1 MASASEKARRAA
13 QDREAL
19 KLRRQKM
26 FIAVGGG
33 VLLVVVGF
41 QLLPSLFGG
50 SGSSSPP
57 KSTTPPAAA
66 TANPASHSIRTAS
79 PPSALPRSVER
90 LEPRDLFMPQI
101 VVSAGGSGGSGTPAG
116 KTLTGPP
123 VRARR
128 FVAKD
133 PFVPQITPPAATP
146 ATSSLTQTPTGEGS
160 GSGRSQVS
168 GGAGYIVVL
177 TTIPGT
183 GLASEKAAARA
194 VVAAK
199 NAGLRDVV
207 ANDAVPGASGSAPHF
222 TVYTGPYEF
231 ESSAQSELVRALR
244 NGYPKARAQ
253 ALPSSSGRGF

>member
-1 MASASEKARRAA
+1 MASTSERARRAA

-33 VLLVVVGF
+33 ALLVVVGF
-41 QLLPSLFGG
+41 QLLPALFGG
-50 SGSSSPP
+50 SGSSSPS
-57 KSTTPPAAA
+57 KSSAPPPATAA
-66 TANPASHSIRTAS
+66 AKHVSHSTGS
-79 PPSALPRSVER
+79 GPLSSSGLPRSVAR
-90 LEPRDLFMPQI
+90 LAPRDLFVPQI
-101 VVSAGGSGGSGTPAG
+101 VVSLGGAATPASKTPAG
-116 KTLTGPP
+116 PA
-123 VRARR
+123 VRARH

-160 GSGRSQVS
+160 GSSPSQVS

-177 TTIPGT
+177 ATIPGT
-183 GLASEKAAARA
+183 GIASQKAAERA
-194 VVAAK
+194 VVAAR
-199 NAGLRDVV
+199 NAGLKDVV
-207 ANDAVPGASGSAPHF
+207 ANDAVPGSSGSAPHF
-222 TVYTGPYEF
+222 TVYTGPYQF
-231 ESSAQSELVRALR
+231 ESTVQTELVRALR